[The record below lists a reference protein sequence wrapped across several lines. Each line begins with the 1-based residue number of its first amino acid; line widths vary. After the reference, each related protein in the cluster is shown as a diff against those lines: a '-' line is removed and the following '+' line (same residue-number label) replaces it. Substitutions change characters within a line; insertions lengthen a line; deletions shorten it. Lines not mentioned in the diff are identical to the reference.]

1 METISVITL
10 FNHFI
15 ALKLQTLAEKR
26 IPLVSKF
33 TMRTSLRE
41 NLSRISLNDPPS
53 SAIKLFIWLGT
64 GGNYSLGHFVFTN
77 SFKFV
82 VAPSTLPTFLH
93 KLLPGAPFCC
103 LRGPPVLS
111 VLYSSFSHF
120 SQPYFSRISIVV

>member
-1 METISVITL
+1 MNIYSFINCLL
-10 FNHFI
+10 FQIGFVQNGYPQHDFVAKNTDLIFGRFWMKLSTFI
-15 ALKLQTLAEKR
+15 
-26 IPLVSKF
+26 IVFNVCP
-33 TMRTSLRE
+33 
-41 NLSRISLNDPPS
+41 I
-53 SAIKLFIWLGT
+53 IKLFIWLGT

-120 SQPYFSRISIVV
+120 SQPYFSRISM